1 MARRLKDI
9 QIKDIE
15 IKRPPRMKLTP
26 EESLKRTKEFPKRE
40 EKFIATARKSKGRSL
55 SS

>member
-9 QIKDIE
+9 QIKEIQ
-15 IKRPPRMKLTP
+15 IKRPPKMKLTP
-26 EESLKRTKEFPKRE
+26 EESLKRTKEFVKRE
-40 EKFIATARKSKGRSL
+40 ENFIATARKSKSRSL